1 MQESRLFQLVQSLLQ
16 DIVSFIPNLLGA
28 ILIIFIGWIIARI
41 IRKTLQ
47 KVLKAIGLDKIGDQ
61 IEKIDFVRKSGVQIK
76 PSKVFASMVYYLLML
91 IFIVAGTDVLG
102 MPAISQLMSDVLTYA
117 PNLIVA
123 IMIMGIGLLIADF
136 LKNLVHTTCKSIGI
150 PAYSMI
156 ASIVFYFV
164 LINVL
169 ILALSQAKIDT
180 DFLKNNLSLI
190 LGGIIFAFALGYG
203 IASKDLASNFLA
215 SFYLRNKFNIGDEIT
230 IEGING
236 EIVEIDTNYVK
247 VKTSKSTQ
255 LVPIIKLI
263 TESVEIHDK

>member
-1 MQESRLFQLVQSLLQ
+1 MQDFDFLQLVTSLLQ
-16 DIVSFIPNLLGA
+16 NIVDFVPSLIGALLV
-28 ILIIFIGWIIARI
+28 FVIGWIVARI
-41 IRKTLQ
+41 VR
-47 KVLKAIGLDKIGDQ
+47 KAIKTILSKVGIDKIGES
-61 IEKIDFVRKSGVQIK
+61 IERIDIVRKSGVSIK
-76 PSKVFASMVYYLLML
+76 ISSFLSSIIYYFLML
-91 IFIVAGTDVLG
+91 IFVVAATDVLG
-102 MPAISQLMSDVLTYA
+102 MPAISQLMADLLNYV

-123 IMIMGIGLLIADF
+123 IIVMGIGLLIADF
-136 LKNLVHTTCKSIGI
+136 LKNIVQTTCKSVGI

-156 ASIVFYFV
+156 ANIVFYFV

-190 LGGIIFAFALGYG
+190 LAGIIFAFALGYG

-215 SFYLRNKFNIGDEIT
+215 SFYLRNKFNVGDEIT
-230 IEGING
+230 IGGIKG
-236 EIVEIDTNYVK
+236 RIVEIDTNYVK
-247 VKTSKSTQ
+247 IKTATSTQ

>member
-1 MQESRLFQLVQSLLQ
+1 MQDSGLFQLVQSLVQ
-16 DIVSFIPNLLGA
+16 NIVDFIPSLLGA
-28 ILIIFIGWIIARI
+28 IIVFFIGWIIARI
-41 IRKTLQ
+41 VRKGVKTVLS
-47 KVLKAIGLDKIGDQ
+47 KVGIDKIGES
-61 IEKIDFVRKSGVQIK
+61 IERIDIVRKSGISIK
-76 PSKVFASMVYYLLML
+76 ISSFLSSIIYYLLML
-91 IFIVAGTDVLG
+91 IFVVASTDVLG
-102 MPAISQLMSDVLTYA
+102 MPAISQLMTDLLNYV

-123 IMIMGIGLLIADF
+123 IVVMGVGLLIADF
-136 LKNLVHTTCKSIGI
+136 LKNIVHTTCKSIGI

-156 ASIVFYFV
+156 ANIVFYFI

-190 LGGIIFAFALGYG
+190 LAGIIFAFALGYG

-215 SFYLRNKFNIGDEIT
+215 SFYLRNKFNVGDEIT
-230 IEGING
+230 IGGING
-236 EIVEIDTNYVK
+236 SIVEIDTNYVK
-247 VKTSKSTQ
+247 VKTATSTQ

>member
-1 MQESRLFQLVQSLLQ
+1 MQESGLFQLVQSLLQ
-16 DIVSFIPNLLGA
+16 DIVSFIPSLIGALLV
-28 ILIIFIGWIIARI
+28 IIIGWIISRIVRKI
-41 IRKTLQ
+41 IRKALSSVGID
-47 KVLKAIGLDKIGDQ
+47 KVGEQ
-61 IEKIDFVRKSGVQIK
+61 IEKIDIVRKSGVSFKI
-76 PSKVFASMVYYLLML
+76 SGFISSVIYYLMML
-91 IFIVAGTDVLG
+91 IFVVAGTDILG
-102 MPAISQLMSDVLTYA
+102 MPAISQLMTDLLNYV

-123 IMIMGIGLLIADF
+123 IAIMGIGLLIADF
-136 LKNLVHTTCKSIGI
+136 LKNLVHTACKSVGI

-156 ASIVFYFV
+156 ANIVFYFI

-190 LGGIIFAFALGYG
+190 LAGIIFAFALGYG

-230 IEGING
+230 IEGIQG
-236 EIVEIDTNYVK
+236 KIVEIDTNYVK

-263 TESVEIHDK
+263 TESVEVHDK